1 MRYQYVQHM
10 VKQLVK
16 QSQSRTKSQPS
27 KVQLPP
33 VVEIWFPKHLQPQ
46 FVGRGSEK
54 QQRYCWIHWRSVRID
69 GNPVVTW
76 WGERVLPRSQP
87 RRGSPKQASWLQKWW
102 LLWRS
107 TVRWSRDKTLG
118 WKPRPELLEQHELI
132 WTSLAQRRYQYS
144 FQRKP
149 SSLLP
154 ESANRWDS
162 ICYKRRRCARH
173 KVESHTP
180 KYKCHW
186 EACSICKAT
195 LGNCFENGNRWN
207 YLQILDSTG
216 RLDLPH
222 TWWFRCS
229 KRWPHPCRFQSSE
242 RKQVLQ
248 LSSATVTK
256 SCFPLHPATAFGPQR
271 FGIEDSW
278 SVPLFVSHSP
288 HSLLPWPWFFF
299 FWWVSWKLA
308 ATLGRLACPN
318 AVRMAEDGRWCW
330 SCLIHSLSW

>member
-1 MRYQYVQHM
+1 MVIRILRQKVTTCDNHEDMTEMTILYIYIYPKPMRYQCDTNAFNTWSSS
-10 VKQLVK
+10 LSSNP
-16 QSQSRTKSQPS
+16 SQSRTKSQPS

-54 QQRYCWIHWRSVRID
+54 QQRYCWIHWRNVRID

-76 WGERVLPRSQP
+76 WGERVLLRSQP

-132 WTSLAQRRYQYS
+132 WTSLAQRRYQCS

-162 ICYKRRRCARH
+162 ICYKRRCCARH

-195 LGNCFENGNRWN
+195 LGNCFANGNRWN

-242 RKQVLQ
+242 RKQLLQ

-256 SCFPLHPATAFGPQR
+256 
-271 FGIEDSW
+271 
-278 SVPLFVSHSP
+278 
-288 HSLLPWPWFFF
+288 
-299 FWWVSWKLA
+299 
-308 ATLGRLACPN
+308 
-318 AVRMAEDGRWCW
+318 
-330 SCLIHSLSW
+330 